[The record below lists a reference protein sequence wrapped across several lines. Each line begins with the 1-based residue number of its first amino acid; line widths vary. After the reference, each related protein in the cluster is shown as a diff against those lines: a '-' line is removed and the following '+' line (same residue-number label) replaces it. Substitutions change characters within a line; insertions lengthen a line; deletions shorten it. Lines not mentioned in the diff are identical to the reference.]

1 MNAIMSE
8 RLKSSGG
15 APRTVVLVANG
26 DLRLSAN
33 QKCWQEQKKM
43 ERALTAALRQEG
55 WKVLRAHAYD
65 PMKRHGFIDS
75 QKMGLEV
82 FRGVDPQAPS
92 TTAADLVERNH
103 P

>member
-55 WKVLRAHAYD
+55 
-65 PMKRHGFIDS
+65 
-75 QKMGLEV
+75 
-82 FRGVDPQAPS
+82 
-92 TTAADLVERNH
+92 
-103 P
+103 